1 MNFEYSD
8 EQRLLSDT
16 LRKFLGTGYSFDARG
31 KIIASPAGF
40 SEDVWAALAEMGIL
54 GVPFDAVYGG
64 FGGTT
69 IDMLIVFEAL
79 GEALVVEPYLATI
92 GLGGRFV
99 ARGGTAEQRARI
111 LPALIQG
118 KHKMALAQTEAGARW
133 DLPRVATRAT
143 KSGDGWV
150 LDGDKRAV
158 LHGGCADTL
167 VVSARTGGA
176 PDDRRGI
183 SLFLV
188 ERNAPGISVSDYRGL
203 DNLRLANVR
212 LSGVRVGRDSL
223 LGREGEGFDLLEEV
237 VDYATALLCAEAVG
251 AIKYA
256 HDATLEYLKTRR
268 QFGVPIGTFQALQHR
283 MVDILISY
291 EQARSIA
298 CLACV
303 KVDSADAAERRR
315 VVSAAK
321 LKIADAARHVSQEA
335 VQLHGGMGM
344 TEELKISH
352 TFRRLTMIAQ
362 AFGDAD
368 HHLARFA
375 ATRSTRSAAPSVPA
389 LGDDGRDQFGHA

>member
-1 MNFEYSD
+1 MDFEYSD
-8 EQRLLSDT
+8 EQRLLSET
-16 LRKFLGTGYSFDARG
+16 LRKFLSTGYSFDARS
-31 KIIASPAGF
+31 KIVASPSGV
-40 SEDVWAALAEMGIL
+40 SEDVWATLAEMGVL
-54 GVPFDAVYGG
+54 GVPFDAEHGG
-64 FGGTT
+64 FGGSTV
-69 IDMLIVFEAL
+69 DMMVVMEAL
-79 GEALVVEPYLATI
+79 GEALVVEPYLATV
-92 GLGGRFV
+92 GLGGRFLT
-99 ARGGTAEQRARI
+99 RGGSAEQQSRI

-118 KHKMALAQTEAGARW
+118 KLKMAFAQTEIGARW
-133 DLPRVATRAT
+133 DLRRVSARAT
-143 KSGDGWV
+143 TSGDGWT
-150 LDGDKRAV
+150 LEGDKHAV
-158 LHGGCADTL
+158 LHGRSADLL
-167 VVSARTGGA
+167 VVSARTSGA
-176 PDDRRGI
+176 PDDARGI

-188 ERNAPGISVSDYRGL
+188 ERNAPGVAVTDYRVL
-203 DNLRLANVR
+203 DNTRVADVR
-212 LSGVRVGRDSL
+212 LSGVRVGREAL
-223 LGREGEGFDLLEEV
+223 LGVEGEGFGLIDEV
-237 VDYATALLCAEAVG
+237 VDYAITLLCAEAVG

-268 QFGVPIGTFQALQHR
+268 QFGVPIGSFQALQHR

-303 KVDSADAAERRR
+303 KVDTADAAERRR

-321 LKIADAARHVSQEA
+321 IKIADAARHVSQEA

-375 ATRSTRSAAPSVPA
+375 GAR
-389 LGDDGRDQFGHA
+389 